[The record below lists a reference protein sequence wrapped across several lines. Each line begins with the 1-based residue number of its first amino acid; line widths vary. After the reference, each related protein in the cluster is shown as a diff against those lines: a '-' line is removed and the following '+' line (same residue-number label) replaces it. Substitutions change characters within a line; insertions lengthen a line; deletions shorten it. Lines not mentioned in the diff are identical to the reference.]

1 MKYIQGIKKINSSI
15 IFMLLYCL
23 VMSAVTILLKIMQ
36 SDYHITQL
44 MLMYNILICVLLA
57 IIKIFNK
64 KCIISCKNIK
74 YHFLR
79 SVFGFTGFSLFCYS
93 FYHINI
99 TEVKAI
105 MTLDPVFT
113 TMLAIYFYKE
123 SITLNKVIALVITL
137 IGAIIIFHPRNIDL
151 SIYSITSLAAAFS
164 YGLYNNL
171 TKKITDGGIF
181 EQRFY
186 LSFFSAIFS
195 LLPAIYFWRN
205 TVAIIDVA
213 CIIVIACL
221 FIISSFSIF
230 IAFKK
235 SDLSLLMPLH
245 FIGIV
250 ITAIM
255 GFLVFNETITYRTII
270 GSSIIII
277 GSFPVFIKTN
287 LKKISS

>member
-1 MKYIQGIKKINSSI
+1 VKYIKDTKNTNYSI
-15 IFMLLYCL
+15 IFMLLYCS
-23 VMSAVTILLKIMQ
+23 VMSVVTILLKIMQ
-36 SDYHITQL
+36 SHYHITQL
-44 MLMYNILICVLLA
+44 MLIYNILICTLLA

-64 KCIISCKNIK
+64 KCVIGRDNIK

-79 SVFGFTGFSLFCYS
+79 SVFGFAGFSLFCYS
-93 FYHINI
+93 FYHMNI

-123 SITLNKVIALVITL
+123 SITPNKVIALVLTL

-195 LLPAIYFWRN
+195 LLPAIYYWRN
-205 TVAIIDVA
+205 TVAIIDIA
-213 CIIVIACL
+213 FITVIACL

-230 IAFKK
+230 LAFKE
-235 SDLSLLMPLH
+235 SDLSLLMPIH
-245 FIGIV
+245 FMGIV

-255 GFLVFNETITYRTII
+255 GFLVFNETVGYRSII
-270 GSSIIII
+270 GSSIIIV
-277 GSFPVFIKTN
+277 GLFPI
-287 LKKISS
+287 LMKKRVGCLPR